1 MQLNPTKLDTTQH
14 NSCNKVNTNVNH
26 TPCSNRTTNQR
37 QQSLSLSLSLS
48 SFPLL
53 SLSKSAAARG
63 WDGQVGCRSVGG
75 KAGATSVK
83 WGKERHWGAGYVVQR
98 EETPPVGVVMLA
110 FSFQELQS
118 WGSVCQSFVATQT
131 FEMRGAGPHIT
142 GTQSNTAPR
151 CGRHT
156 VFRRPAQKKQ
166 HFSGPATVKVCG
178 AHY

>member
-1 MQLNPTKLDTTQH
+1 MSITLHVQI
-14 NSCNKVNTNVNH
+14 
-26 TPCSNRTTNQR
+26 TPPINDNN
-37 QQSLSLSLSLS
+37 LSLSLSLS

-142 GTQSNTAPR
+142 GSQSNTAPR
-151 CGRHT
+151 RGRHA
-156 VFRRPAQKKQ
+156 VFRRPAKKTLLCA
-166 HFSGPATVKVCG
+166 GRRKGLWRTLLG
-178 AHY
+178 L

>member
-1 MQLNPTKLDTTQH
+1 MFKPHHQSKTTI
-14 NSCNKVNTNVNH
+14 
-26 TPCSNRTTNQR
+26 
-37 QQSLSLSLSLS
+37 SLSLSLS

-75 KAGATSVK
+75 KAGATSAK

-131 FEMRGAGPHIT
+131 FEMRGGVVVVVRGPFGHRAC
-142 GTQSNTAPR
+142 GVGQSK
-151 CGRHT
+151 
-156 VFRRPAQKKQ
+156 AQ
-166 HFSGPATVKVCG
+166 
-178 AHY
+178 